1 MYKTATLNLRIN
13 PKLKKQA
20 DDVLSKLGI
29 PMSTAIDIYLNQ
41 IVLGGGIPF
50 NVTLP
55 KPPADID
62 ASQMSKKQLEA
73 KLEARYNQCKKGKA
87 KDAKKALLDLRK
99 KLVNEKI

>member
-50 NVTLP
+50 NISLP
-55 KPPADID
+55 KPPKDID
-62 ASQMSKKQLEA
+62 ISQMTKKELES
-73 KLEARYNQCKKGKA
+73 KLEKRLYESLNHETIDANLA
-87 KDAKKALLDLRK
+87 FKDFRK
-99 KLVNEKI
+99 KITNGKI